1 MGDALVLAAALTAR
15 LLGNGEPQAAAVPL
29 DPPHTLQRAV
39 VHQATGML
47 SVQLALSLPQA
58 LLRLRAHAYSS
69 GRSITDVCQDV
80 VERRLRLEPDDN
92 GTSPPHA
99 EKD

>member
-1 MGDALVLAAALTAR
+1 
-15 LLGNGEPQAAAVPL
+15 
-29 DPPHTLQRAV
+29 
-39 VHQATGML
+39 ML